1 MAQFVLDTSQLDV
14 DVLGPITFA
23 TASASLGS
31 IAATATVAIDN
42 IVTANAPLGALLAQA
57 NISQAIVQTSGSLGL
72 PNYVQPNI
80 ITPEIQIKQA
90 KKIQG
95 QAKTRLGAM
104 KIQATSRIDFSV
116 LNDDAE
122 LLLVI

>member
-1 MAQFVLDTSQLDV
+1 MAQFVLDTSELDV

-31 IAATATVAIDN
+31 LTGTATARIDN
-42 IVTANAPLGALLAQA
+42 LVAANASLGALMAQA
-57 NISQAIVQTSGSLGL
+57 TIPQATVQTGGSLGV
-72 PNYVQPNI
+72 PNYIQPNI
-80 ITPEIQIKQA
+80 ITTQIKQT
-90 KKIQG
+90 KKIKG

-116 LNDDAE
+116 LDDDAE
-122 LLLVI
+122 LLLLI

>member
-42 IVTANAPLGALLAQA
+42 IVTADAPLGALLAQA
-57 NISQAIVQTSGSLGL
+57 NIPQDIVQTAGSLGL
-72 PNYVQPNI
+72 PNYIQPNI
-80 ITPEIQIKQA
+80 IIPEIQIKQA
-90 KKIQG
+90 KKIKA

-104 KIQATSRIDFSV
+104 KIQARSRIDFSV

>member
-1 MAQFVLDTSQLDV
+1 MAQFVLDTSQLNV

-31 IAATATVAIDN
+31 ITATATVEIDN
-42 IVTANAPLGALLAQA
+42 IVAANAPLGALLAQA
-57 NISQAIVQTSGSLGL
+57 STPQATVQTAGSLGV
-72 PNYVQPNI
+72 PNYIQPNI
-80 ITPEIQIKQA
+80 TIPEIQIKQP

-95 QAKTRLGAM
+95 RAKIRLGAM

-116 LNDDAE
+116 LNDDSE

>member
-1 MAQFVLDTSQLDV
+1 MAQFLLDTSQLDF

-31 IAATATVAIDN
+31 ATARATAEIDN
-42 IVTANAPLGALLAQA
+42 IVAANAPLGALVAQA
-57 NISQAIVQTSGSLGL
+57 SIPQPASQTASSVGI

-80 ITPEIQIKQA
+80 ITPNIEIKQA
-90 KKIQG
+90 KKIKAK
-95 QAKTRLGAM
+95 AKTRLGAM

-116 LNDDAE
+116 LDDDAE
-122 LLLVI
+122 LLLLI